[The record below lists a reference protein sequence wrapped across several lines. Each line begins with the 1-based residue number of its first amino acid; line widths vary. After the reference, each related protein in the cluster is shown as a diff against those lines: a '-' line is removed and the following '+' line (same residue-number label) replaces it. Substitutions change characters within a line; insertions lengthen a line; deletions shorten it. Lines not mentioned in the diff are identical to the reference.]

1 MKNVLPQQNVK
12 AMKKMLMQ
20 QGMLLMD
27 ADKQVEIEIENF
39 TAIATLDALFDGNYH
54 FEGRE
59 FVVDLTPSQEEFA
72 IGMFE
77 EMIDTFM
84 PEDEIRQELMGR
96 AVGARYM
103 ITHAQCALL
112 PKVAHMN
119 HLRMKALIA
128 DGIYSDE
135 VVKKAEKIAHQA
147 ELWSKVEAHA
157 LNFTNQSMGALK

>member
-27 ADKQVEIEIENF
+27 TDKQVEIEIENF
-39 TAIATLDALFDGNYH
+39 TAIATLDALLDDNYH

-59 FVVDLTPSQEEFA
+59 FVIDLTPSQKEFA
-72 IGMFE
+72 VDKFE
-77 EMIDTFM
+77 ELVDTLM
-84 PEDEIRQELMGR
+84 PEDEIKQQLMGR

-112 PKVAHMN
+112 PKVAYMN
-119 HLRMKALIA
+119 HLRMEKLIA
-128 DGIYSDE
+128 KREYTNE
-135 VVKKAEKIAHQA
+135 VVKQAEKIAHQA
-147 ELWSKVEAHA
+147 DLWSKVETHA
-157 LNFTNQSMGALK
+157 LNFIKQSK